1 MENNMT
7 VAKKAAPKKAPV
19 PKKAVVKK
27 IEAKPAPAPAPIET
41 GNRIL
46 YTIRLEPSIIAKLH
60 DMAKKLGTTHAA
72 VARGILQEGV

>member
-1 MENNMT
+1 MENKMT

-19 PKKAVVKK
+19 PKKAVAKK
-27 IEAKPAPAPAPIET
+27 IEVKPEPAPVET
-41 GNRIL
+41 GNRVL